1 MRVFTVQTTLTVAK
15 ILLRVIFY
23 SDIIYYLDTNE
34 CSQSS
39 RCHANATC
47 TNTEGSYTC
56 TCDTGYSGDG
66 LTCNGKIKS
75 KQTQ

>member
-1 MRVFTVQTTLTVAK
+1 MSRHEGVSFHVM
-15 ILLRVIFY
+15 
-23 SDIIYYLDTNE
+23 SIYQYKYV
-34 CSQSS
+34 
-39 RCHANATC
+39 

-66 LTCNGKIKS
+66 FTCNGKIKS